1 MKLAIIYLMK
11 GEYKESEKHA
21 KIAVEINGN
30 YDKAYSLLSSV
41 LFLQGRY
48 KDVID
53 LGDLKDIKQFKETFI
68 SNIKYP
74 PLFGKIK
81 LNNENLVKAELTKI
95 NNNLSSKIN
104 ELEKY
109 LELYPVDI

>member
-1 MKLAIIYLMK
+1 MLNANKIFK
-11 GEYKESEKHA
+11 A
-21 KIAVEINGN
+21 KIQLG
-30 YDKAYSLLSSV
+30 D
-41 LFLQGRY
+41 LFMDLCTY
-48 KDVID
+48 KDIID

>member
-1 MKLAIIYLMK
+1 MRTAQVTEQEFDRVFIPHLEKGEDVIYISCSSALSASVKLA
-11 GEYKESEKHA
+11 
-21 KIAVEINGN
+21 
-30 YDKAYSLLSSV
+30 
-41 LFLQGRY
+41 
-48 KDVID
+48 
-53 LGDLKDIKQFKETFI
+53 
-68 SNIKYP
+68 
-74 PLFGKIK
+74 IK